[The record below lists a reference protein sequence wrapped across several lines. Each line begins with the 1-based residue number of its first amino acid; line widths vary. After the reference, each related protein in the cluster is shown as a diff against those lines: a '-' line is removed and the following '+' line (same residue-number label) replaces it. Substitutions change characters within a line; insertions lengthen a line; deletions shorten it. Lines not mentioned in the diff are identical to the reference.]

1 MSTPQGG
8 QQNEDDDGLT
18 RPVSR
23 QQAEAARAQAD
34 LQKGGQ
40 ASTPGQ
46 APPTQVYG
54 GPGPSPQQP
63 FGQQNYGGQQGQPGQ
78 PGYGGQQGYGGQDSG
93 YGQQPGY
100 PGQGG
105 QQPPAWG
112 GQQQSGYGQA
122 QPPAWGGQQGGQQGW
137 GDQGQQGQ
145 QQGWGGQQQPAWGG
159 QGNPGGQATQHW
171 QPPVDQGPG
180 QWGGGGAGYPP
191 LPNQPRSGG
200 RSALPFIIIGIVVV
214 VLAIV
219 AVLLFV
225 APGFLV
231 NRVFDTPALQQGVQQ
246 VLTNDYGLQVESVTC
261 GQGIRVDQGATFQCD
276 AVVDGAPVKVPVTV
290 TSSDGAYQVGR
301 PL

>member
-40 ASTPGQ
+40 ASAPGQ
-46 APPTQVYG
+46 AQPTQVYG
-54 GPGPSPQQP
+54 GPGPGPQQP
-63 FGQQNYGGQQGQPGQ
+63 FGQANQQGQQGYGQ
-78 PGYGGQQGYGGQDSG
+78 QDYGQQGYGGGQQSG

-100 PGQGG
+100 GQ

-112 GQQQSGYGQA
+112 GQQSGYGQQ
-122 QPPAWGGQQGGQQGW
+122 QPPAWGGQQGGQPGW
-137 GDQGQQGQ
+137 GDQGA
-145 QQGWGGQQQPAWGG
+145 QQGWGGQGGQQQPAW
-159 QGNPGGQATQHW
+159 GNPGGQATQHW
-171 QPPVDQGPG
+171 QPPADQGPG
-180 QWGGGGAGYPP
+180 QWGQGPGGYPP
-191 LPNQPRSGG
+191 LPSQPTSGG
-200 RSALPFIIIGIVVV
+200 RSRTGLIIGIIVALVI
-214 VLAIV
+214 LAIV
-219 AVLLFV
+219 AVLLFI

-231 NRVFDTPALQQGVQQ
+231 TRVFDTPALQQGVQQ

-276 AVVDGAPVKVPVTV
+276 ATVDGQQVKVPVTV

-301 PL
+301 PI